1 MKDYYWEEELEKL
14 LNDFLQEDYYGSSA
28 DIILFVKKLI
38 DAEKENAIN
47 KTKTSESNSEKTI

>member
-1 MKDYYWEEELEKL
+1 MKNYYWEKELEKL

-28 DIILFVKKLI
+28 NIILFVKKLI
-38 DAEKENAIN
+38 DAEKENAID